1 MYELSTEVS
10 TSSCVAQGRMFQPCH
25 CVFHLCH
32 CVTVCSICVT
42 VSLCVPSVS
51 LCHFVYR
58 VVNVLCS
65 ALCAGLNYWC
75 LALGA
80 LQMVLVHCSSIL
92 QEQVT
97 M

>member
-1 MYELSTEVS
+1 M
-10 TSSCVAQGRMFQPCH
+10 SCPQKSALPVVWHRAVCSN
-25 CVFHLCH
+25 
-32 CVTVCSICVT
+32 CVTACSICVT

>member
-1 MYELSTEVS
+1 MYEPSTEVS
-10 TSSCVAQGRMFQPCH
+10 TSSCGTGPY
-25 CVFHLCH
+25 
-32 CVTVCSICVT
+32 
-42 VSLCVPSVS
+42 VPSVS

-80 LQMVLVHCSSIL
+80 LQMVLVRCSSTL